1 MLQWLSNPLLA
12 IQSMKSLL
20 VSGGLL
26 VLLDYNH
33 LKARWEPEPP
43 HSFHTFYTQFLEW
56 RRSAG
61 MDNESGDNLE
71 KRMNAAN
78 LKQIQTS
85 LELETSTRGDVDFEN
100 RIRLWYDVMQSR
112 GINW

>member
-1 MLQWLSNPLLA
+1 
-12 IQSMKSLL
+12 
-20 VSGGLL
+20 
-26 VLLDYNH
+26 
-33 LKARWEPEPP
+33 
-43 HSFHTFYTQFLEW
+43 
-56 RRSAG
+56 